1 MKDLTSLRVSDL
13 WKQVKTTEE
22 EIWGDLKLDTKM
34 HLKNIIEKC
43 LIEEQTKLIGAHRSQ
58 RNMIRVDYRNG
69 YYKRNLETTLGT
81 IENLTV
87 PRNRAVKL
95 ESKVFKK
102 YQRKEVSLKKLIKDC
117 FLAGISTRRVGEV
130 LEGVIEDK
138 VSPQTVSNIAR
149 ELDYMVKKFHNRSL
163 EDIYSKIFFD
173 AIVLKVKNLSN
184 QNKKTVLVAYGITAE
199 GHREIIDF
207 MLAKTESEQSWYMFV
222 DNLYRRGLKGSCL
235 DLVTIDGNAAL
246 KLAVSTVYPFTPIQR
261 CWVHKLANI
270 ASKLP
275 KRAYES
281 CLAEAK
287 GIYAAKN
294 KKKAAARYR
303 KWVAKYEELYPKAVK
318 CLAKDIDSM
327 LVFFDFPK
335 EIWKKIR
342 TTNIIERCFR
352 EVRRRVR
359 PMTCFENDASCSRI
373 IFGVM
378 YHLNN
383 SWKDKPLKEFTQ

>member
-1 MKDLTSLRVSDL
+1 MKDLTNLRLSDL
-13 WKQVKTTEE
+13 WKEVKTTEE
-22 EIWGDLKLDTKM
+22 EIWGDLKTDAKM

-43 LIEEQTKLIGAHRSQ
+43 LAEEQTKLIGAYRSQ

-69 YYKRNLETTLGT
+69 YYKRSLETSLGT

-87 PRNRAVKL
+87 PRNRTVKL
-95 ESKVFKK
+95 ESRVFKK
-102 YQRKEVSLKKLIKDC
+102 YQRKEVSLKNLIKDC

-130 LEGVIEDK
+130 LEEVIGGK
-138 VSPQTVSNIAR
+138 VSPQTVSNIAK
-149 ELDYMVKKFHNRSL
+149 ELDGMVKKFHTRTL
-163 EDIYSKIFFD
+163 YDVYSSIFFD
-173 AIVLKVKNLSN
+173 AINLRVKNLSN
-184 QNKKTVLVAYGITAE
+184 QNKKTVLVAYGITTS

-207 MLAKTESEQSWYMFV
+207 MIARAESELSWYMFV
-222 DNLYRRGLKGSCL
+222 DSLYRRGLKGSCL
-235 DLVTIDGNAAL
+235 DLATIDGNRSL

-261 CWVHKLANI
+261 CWVHKLRNI

-275 KRAYES
+275 KKAYES
-281 CLAEAK
+281 CLDEAK
-287 GIYAAKN
+287 GIYMAKN
-294 KKKAAARYR
+294 KKEAAASYR
-303 KWVAKYEELYPKAVK
+303 KWVAKYEALYPKAVK
-318 CLAKDIDSM
+318 CLKKDIDSM

-335 EIWKKIR
+335 ERWKKIR

-378 YHLNN
+378 YHLNK